1 MVMHMEDQLSNQ
13 ILGAAI
19 EVHKQMGPGL
29 LESVYEE
36 CLSYELSLR
45 EIPFVRQ
52 QPVHLHYKDL
62 DVSDT
67 LRLDLLVGGL
77 VVVEIKSVQMILP
90 IHEAQ
95 LMTYLKLTDC
105 KLGLLLNFNTILMKN
120 GIVRKVNHL

>member
-1 MVMHMEDQLSNQ
+1 MHVEDQLSNQ

-19 EVHKQMGPGL
+19 EVHKYMGPGL

-36 CLSYELSLR
+36 CLSHELTLR
-45 EIPFVRQ
+45 NIPFECQ
-52 QPVHLHYKDL
+52 KPVHLHYKDL
-62 DVSDT
+62 EVSDT

-77 VVVEIKSVQMILP
+77 VVVEIKSVQQILP

-95 LMTYLKLTDC
+95 VMTYLKLTGC